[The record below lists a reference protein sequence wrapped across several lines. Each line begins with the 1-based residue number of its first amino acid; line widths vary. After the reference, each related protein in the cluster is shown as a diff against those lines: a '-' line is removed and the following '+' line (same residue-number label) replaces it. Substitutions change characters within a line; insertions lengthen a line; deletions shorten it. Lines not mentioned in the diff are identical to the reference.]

1 MKRRH
6 DAKHL
11 ARVKRTSRRML
22 LGESSLANKALDAIS
37 PSRHRLSMNSQPS
50 RPSKPRVLACGD
62 TALAVESGTTMDA
75 ESNRRVFALDR
86 ALNNMPVE
94 GVTETVPTYRSLLV
108 HYDPLKLGFSE
119 LSDLLLALLDQPD
132 TAERASRH
140 WRIPVAYGGA
150 FGLDLDDV
158 AKVHGMSPDELIQRH
173 SAPRYD
179 VAMIGFTPGFSYLR
193 GLDPAIATPRRTQP
207 RISTPAG
214 TISIGGV
221 QAALQCLAGPSGWH
235 LLGRTPVRTFDPQR
249 APVFLIEPGDTVTFS
264 QIDAVEFER
273 LERLAEQGAAI
284 AELIA

>member
-1 MKRRH
+1 MRSTS
-6 DAKHL
+6 L
-11 ARVKRTSRRML
+11 ASSASP
-22 LGESSLANKALDAIS
+22 GECFLVNLLANKALDAIS

-50 RPSKPRVLACGD
+50 RSSKPRVLACGD
-62 TALAVESGTTMDA
+62 TALAVEFGTAMDA

-86 ALNNMPVE
+86 ALNSKPVE

-119 LSDLLLALLDQPD
+119 LSDRLLALLDQPD

-140 WRIPVAYGGA
+140 WRIPVTYGGA

-158 AKVHGMSPDELIQRH
+158 AKVHGMSPDELIRRH
-173 SAPRYD
+173 STPRYD

-193 GLDPAIATPRRTQP
+193 GLDPAIATPRRAQP

-249 APVFLIEPGDTVTFS
+249 APVFLIEPGDTVTFQ
-264 QIDAVEFER
+264 QIDADEFER
-273 LERLAEQGAAI
+273 LERLAEHGAAV